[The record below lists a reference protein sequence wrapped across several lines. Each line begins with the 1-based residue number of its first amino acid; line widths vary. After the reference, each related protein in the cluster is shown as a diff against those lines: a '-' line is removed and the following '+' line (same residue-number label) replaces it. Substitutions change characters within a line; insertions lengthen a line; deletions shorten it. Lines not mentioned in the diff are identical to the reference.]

1 MTCEEAFKILG
12 PYLWEV
18 EKREIFEYKTIY
30 FFNIEERK
38 KSHFSAR
45 GQKKDKKILLVISLI
60 IKKNKMSYIVDSD
73 FLSEVKRIC

>member
-30 FFNIEERK
+30 FFNIE
-38 KSHFSAR
+38 
-45 GQKKDKKILLVISLI
+45 
-60 IKKNKMSYIVDSD
+60 
-73 FLSEVKRIC
+73 

>member
-12 PYLWEV
+12 PYLWEI

-38 KSHFSAR
+38 KQKLS
-45 GQKKDKKILLVISLI
+45 GQI
-60 IKKNKMSYIVDSD
+60 NTMSGSQ
-73 FLSEVKRIC
+73 SEMGVFNE